1 MPSIV
6 DFSSFLPS
14 AAIDLTTPFAHSVAH
29 GAAHSA
35 SYGHVGAA
43 QAQAL
48 SNAY

>member
-14 AAIDLTTPFAHSVAH
+14 AAIDLTTPFAHS
-29 GAAHSA
+29 A